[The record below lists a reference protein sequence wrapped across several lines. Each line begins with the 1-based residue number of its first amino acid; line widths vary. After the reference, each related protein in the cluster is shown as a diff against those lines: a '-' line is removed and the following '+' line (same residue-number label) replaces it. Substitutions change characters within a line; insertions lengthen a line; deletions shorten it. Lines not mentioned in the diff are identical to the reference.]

1 MDCLVLLFVSVN
13 GIVKDVLLDGKF
25 SKRYFENLALYFKG
39 NRRTFYINGVFLK
52 KIERKVS
59 SNCFECI
66 GVEVSDS
73 CRV

>member
-1 MDCLVLLFVSVN
+1 MDCCEILFVSVN
-13 GIVKDVLLDGKF
+13 GIVKGVLLDGMF

-66 GVEVSDS
+66 GVEFSNS
-73 CRV
+73 YRV